1 MSTSSL
7 RERPLRILGGRPVG
21 FVARNVAQPRN
32 YIALANMARR
42 YPLPLA
48 AALRYFTGRGTY
60 PAHVAV
66 RTPSGTLR
74 PTLWSA
80 HDMITLNEM
89 FCRED
94 YRVRQPPRLVV
105 DIGSNI
111 GLSALYF
118 MSRGASVRCHL
129 YEPVVRNVERLRS
142 NLRDFE
148 NRYELEQV
156 AVADFAGQSAF
167 RLEETG
173 RYGGLSGSL
182 PDMTTVR
189 VVHIDAVLEHALA
202 AADTISVLKIDV
214 EGDEGRLL
222 AAARAD
228 LLARVEMI
236 YVEAFEI
243 DVPVPDGFAASEA
256 CDTLCMRN
264 TALSSS
270 RG

>member
-1 MSTSSL
+1 MSTPL

-32 YIALANMARR
+32 YLALANMVRR
-42 YPLPLA
+42 YRRPLQA
-48 AALRYFTGRGTY
+48 GARYFTGRGAY
-60 PAHVAV
+60 PARVAV

-74 PTLWSA
+74 PMLWSA

-94 YRVRQPPRLVV
+94 YRVLEAPRLVV

-118 MSRGASVRCHL
+118 MSRGHGVRCHL
-129 YEPVVRNVERLRS
+129 YEPVARNVERLRA
-142 NLRDFE
+142 NLSDFE
-148 NRYELEQV
+148 DHYEVEQL
-156 AVADFAGQSAF
+156 AVADFAGESAF
-167 RLEETG
+167 GLEETG
-173 RYGGLSGSL
+173 RYGGLGGNLS
-182 PDMTTVR
+182 DITTVR
-189 VVHIDAVLEHALA
+189 VAHIDTVLEHALA
-202 AADTISVLKIDV
+202 VADTISVLKIDV
-214 EGDEGRLL
+214 EGHEARLL

-243 DVPVPDGFAASEA
+243 AVPVPDGFTVSEA

-264 TALSSS
+264 TALI
-270 RG
+270 

>member
-1 MSTSSL
+1 MSTPL

-32 YIALANMARR
+32 YLALANMARLYAR
-42 YPLPLA
+42 PLQA
-48 AALRYFTGRGTY
+48 GGRYFTGRGTY
-60 PAHVAV
+60 PARVAV
-66 RTPSGTLR
+66 RTPRGTLR

-94 YRVRQPPRLVV
+94 YRVVGAPRLVV

-118 MSRGASVRCHL
+118 MSRGPGVRCLL
-129 YEPVVRNVERLRS
+129 YEPVARNVERLRA
-142 NLRDFE
+142 NLTDFE
-148 NRYELEQV
+148 DRYELEQA
-156 AVADFAGQSAF
+156 AVADFAGEAAF
-167 RLEETG
+167 RLEDSG
-173 RYGGLSGSL
+173 RYGGLGGTL

-189 VVHIDAVLEHALA
+189 VEDIDTVLERALA
-202 AADTISVLKIDV
+202 GADSISVLKIDV
-214 EGDEGRLL
+214 EGHEARLL
-222 AAARAD
+222 AAASAE

-264 TALSSS
+264 TALISA